1 MRTYR
6 DLFRTPEFT
15 PLLFASAGLTAT
27 QTVASLA
34 LGLLVFESTGSALLS
49 SIAMFGPAIAQLVGA
64 ATVLSGADR
73 LPPRAALTGLA
84 LFSCLGTSL
93 EALPGLPVWALFAVL
108 LGLGLAGSVGGGV
121 RYGLLH
127 EILPRDG
134 YLLGRSV
141 ISMSAGIVQICGFA
155 VGGILV
161 ATLSAR
167 GAILAAA
174 AIHLPVAA
182 ATRFGLRPRP
192 SRAEG
197 RPSVTE
203 TWHTNARLW
212 SSAPRRAVF
221 LALWIPNGLV
231 VGVESLYVPYA
242 PGSAGLL
249 FAVGALGM
257 LAGDLL
263 VGRALPAR
271 WRRPLAVPM
280 CALLAGPYLLFWLH
294 PGPALAAGLVAIA
307 TVGYASGLLLQDRL
321 LALTSE
327 KLSGQALGLHSSGML
342 AMQGLGAAAAGAA
355 AQLTSPA
362 TGMAITAAASLAVT
376 LMLARR
382 LG

>member
-6 DLFRTPEFT
+6 GLFRTPEFT
-15 PLLFASAGLTAT
+15 PLLLASTGLSAA
-27 QTVASLA
+27 QTVAGLA
-34 LGLLVFESTGSALLS
+34 LGLLVLESTGSPLLS
-49 SIAMFGPAIAQLVGA
+49 SLAMFGPALAQLAGA

-84 LFSCLGTSL
+84 LVSGLGTAL
-93 EALPGLPVWALFAVL
+93 QALPGLPVWALFAVL
-108 LGLGLAGSVGGGV
+108 LGLGLGGSLGGGV

-141 ISMSAGIVQICGFA
+141 VSMSAGIVQICGFA

-167 GAILAAA
+167 GTLVAAA
-174 AIHLPVAA
+174 ALHLPTAA
-182 ATRFGLRPRP
+182 VTRFGLRPRP
-192 SRAEG
+192 PRAGG

-203 TWHTNARLW
+203 TWRTNARLW

-221 LALWIPNGLV
+221 LALWLPNGLV

-242 PGSAGLL
+242 PGGAGLL

-263 VGRALPAR
+263 VGRVLPTR
-271 WRRPLAVPM
+271 WRPPLAVPL
-280 CALLAGPYLLFWLH
+280 CALLAAPYLLFALR
-294 PGPALAAGLVAIA
+294 PGPAPAAGLVALA

-321 LALTSE
+321 LALTPAE
-327 KLSGQALGLHSSGML
+327 LSGQALGLHSSGML
-342 AMQGLGAAAAGAA
+342 AGQGLGAAAAGTV

-362 TGMAITAAASLAVT
+362 VGMALTAAASLAVT

>member
-15 PLLFASAGLTAT
+15 PLLLASAWLTAA
-27 QTVASLA
+27 QTVAGLA

-49 SIAMFGPAIAQLVGA
+49 SLAMFGPALAQLVGA

-84 LFSCLGTSL
+84 LFSGLGTAL
-93 EALPGLPVWALFAVL
+93 QALPRLPVWALFAVL

-141 ISMSAGIVQICGFA
+141 VSMSAGIVQICGFA

-167 GAILAAA
+167 GALLAAA
-174 AIHLPVAA
+174 ALHLPTAA

-197 RPSVTE
+197 RPSVTQ
-203 TWHTNARLW
+203 TWRTNARLW

-221 LALWIPNGLV
+221 LALWVPNGLV
-231 VGVESLYVPYA
+231 VGVESLYIPYA

-263 VGRALPAR
+263 VGRVLPTR
-271 WRRPLAVPM
+271 WQPPLAVPL
-280 CALLAGPYLLFWLH
+280 CALLAAPYLLFALH
-294 PGPALAAGLVAIA
+294 PGPTLAAGLVALA

-321 LALTSE
+321 LALTPE
-327 KLSGQALGLHSSGML
+327 ELSGQALGLHSSAML
-342 AMQGLGAAAAGAA
+342 AVQGLGAAAAGAV

-362 TGMAITAAASLAVT
+362 IGMVMTAAASLTVT

-382 LG
+382 LD

>member
-15 PLLFASAGLTAT
+15 PLLLASAGLTAA
-27 QTVASLA
+27 QTVAGLA

-49 SIAMFGPAIAQLVGA
+49 SLAMFGPALAQLVGA
-64 ATVLSGADR
+64 ATVLSGSDR

-84 LFSCLGTSL
+84 LFSGLGTAL
-93 EALPGLPVWALFAVL
+93 QALPGLPVWALFAVL

-141 ISMSAGIVQICGFA
+141 VSMSAGIVQICGFV
-155 VGGILV
+155 VGGLLV
-161 ATLSAR
+161 TMCSAR
-167 GAILAAA
+167 VALLAAA
-174 AIHLPVAA
+174 ALHLPVAA
-182 ATRFGLRPRP
+182 ATRFGLRPRL

-197 RPSVTE
+197 RPSIAE
-203 TWHTNARLW
+203 TWRTNSRLW

-221 LALWIPNGLV
+221 LALWVPNGLV

-263 VGRALPAR
+263 VGRVLPTR
-271 WRRPLAVPM
+271 RRRPLAVPL
-280 CALLAGPYLLFWLH
+280 CALLAAPYLLFALH
-294 PGPALAAGLVAIA
+294 PGPIPAAGLVAFA
-307 TVGYASGLLLQDRL
+307 TVGYASSLLLQDRL
-321 LALTSE
+321 LALTPE
-327 KLSGQALGLHSSGML
+327 ELSGQALGLHSSGML
-342 AMQGLGAAAAGAA
+342 AMQGLGAAAAGAV

-362 TGMAITAAASLAVT
+362 TGMVMIAAASLMVT
-376 LMLARR
+376 LLLARR

>member
-15 PLLFASAGLTAT
+15 PLLLASAGLTAA
-27 QTVASLA
+27 QTVAGLA

-49 SIAMFGPAIAQLVGA
+49 SLAMFGPALAQLVGA

-84 LFSCLGTSL
+84 LFSGLGTAL
-93 EALPGLPVWALFAVL
+93 QALPGLPVWALFAVL

-141 ISMSAGIVQICGFA
+141 VSMSAGIVQICGFA

-167 GAILAAA
+167 GALLAAA
-174 AIHLPVAA
+174 ALHLPTAA
-182 ATRFGLRPRP
+182 ATRFGLRPRL

-203 TWHTNARLW
+203 TWRTNARLW

-221 LALWIPNGLV
+221 LALWVPNGLV

-263 VGRALPAR
+263 VGRVLPTR
-271 WRRPLAVPM
+271 WQPRSPSLCAHCSPRPTCCSRCTRDQL
-280 CALLAGPYLLFWLH
+280 W
-294 PGPALAAGLVAIA
+294 
-307 TVGYASGLLLQDRL
+307 Q
-321 LALTSE
+321 
-327 KLSGQALGLHSSGML
+327 QA
-342 AMQGLGAAAAGAA
+342 
-355 AQLTSPA
+355 
-362 TGMAITAAASLAVT
+362 
-376 LMLARR
+376 
-382 LG
+382 